1 MPWVHQCITT
11 SMHGTLVSDIVVS
24 VAEMPDTEVRD
35 MLSEVYNFDLL
46 AGNQVIAPVDC
57 SC

>member
-1 MPWVHQCITT
+1 MPWAHQCITT
-11 SMHGTLVSDIVVS
+11 SMHGTLASDIVVS

-35 MLSEVYNFDLL
+35 KLSEVYNFDLL
-46 AGNQVIAPVDC
+46 VGNQVIAPVDC